1 MKINLDHGFVIS
13 SDGVGYTL
21 YQVTGNRTDP
31 KTNKPEEVRKW
42 ICYPATLSHAVKRYA
57 EEVAMDYEGTLSG
70 YIDRIEAIV
79 KAATTTSKGVL

>member
-1 MKINLDHGFVIS
+1 MKINLDNGFVIS

-31 KTNKPEEVRKW
+31 NTNKTEEVRKQ
-42 ICYPATLSHAVKRYA
+42 ICYPATLSHAVRRYA
-57 EEVAMDYEGTLSG
+57 EEMSIDYEGTLSG
-70 YIDRIEAIV
+70 YVDRIEEIV